1 MTTIKEQMRQ
11 DLTTAM
17 KAGDSETVATV
28 RMALTAVTKA
38 EVAGKAAKELSDEE
52 VVAVLTGEAKRRREA
67 AEAFAQAGRTELADK
82 ETVEAAILA
91 RYLPEP
97 LSAADLDNLVA
108 AAVAAAAEEGLTG
121 GRAMGSV
128 MKALKPQT
136 AGRADG
142 AELAAKVKSALGMG

>member
-1 MTTIKEQMRQ
+1 M
-11 DLTTAM
+11 
-17 KAGDSETVATV
+17 
-28 RMALTAVTKA
+28 
-38 EVAGKAAKELSDEE
+38 
-52 VVAVLTGEAKRRREA
+52 
-67 AEAFAQAGRTELADK
+67 ADK
-82 ETVEAAILA
+82 ETAEAAILA

-108 AAVAAAAEEGLTG
+108 AAVAVAAEEGLTG

-128 MKALKPQT
+128 MKVLKPQT